1 VSDRFPGQIKFIVGN
16 EAAERFSFYG
26 MKAIL
31 TLFMTDFL
39 LFSKDGATSVFHLF
53 VMAVYFTP
61 LLGGY
66 LSDRYWGKY
75 RTIMTLSFVYIAG
88 HLVLALFENEA
99 GLYAGLAL
107 IALGAG
113 GIKPCV
119 SAHVGDQFTERTKHL
134 IARVFNLFYF
144 SINFGSFFA
153 TLATPYTKAW
163 WGPRV
168 AFGIPGI
175 LMAVATLVFWLGR
188 KHYVYVPPTGP
199 RDDTPGRVLLHQLR
213 RGVAATR
220 KRFGDEAVDEAG
232 AVWSVTKVLIPIIMF
247 WALYDQT
254 GSSWVLLSKEL
265 DLPGWLQPE
274 SLQAANPALIMLMIP
289 LFVYGVYPLCERL
302 GLSMTPLRKM
312 SAGLFVTAVSFVPV
326 AAMAYALDAGYEV
339 NGLWLLAPYVLLTAA
354 EVLVSITGLE
364 FAYTQAPR
372 SAKSTLMSVWFL
384 TIALGNFVVAVITPL
399 NPFEGGDEFLFWAA
413 ITAVVGVIFVVI
425 SRRYR
430 HRDYVEPDPA

>member
-1 VSDRFPGQIKFIVGN
+1 
-16 EAAERFSFYG
+16 
-26 MKAIL
+26 
-31 TLFMTDFL
+31 
-39 LFSKDGATSVFHLF
+39 
-53 VMAVYFTP
+53 
-61 LLGGY
+61 
-66 LSDRYWGKY
+66 
-75 RTIMTLSFVYIAG
+75 
-88 HLVLALFENEA
+88 
-99 GLYAGLAL
+99 
-107 IALGAG
+107 
-113 GIKPCV
+113 
-119 SAHVGDQFTERTKHL
+119 
-134 IARVFNLFYF
+134 
-144 SINFGSFFA
+144 
-153 TLATPYTKAW
+153 
-163 WGPRV
+163 
-168 AFGIPGI
+168 
-175 LMAVATLVFWLGR
+175 
-188 KHYVYVPPTGP
+188 
-199 RDDTPGRVLLHQLR
+199 
-213 RGVAATR
+213 
-220 KRFGDEAVDEAG
+220 
-232 AVWSVTKVLIPIIMF
+232 
-247 WALYDQT
+247 
-254 GSSWVLLSKEL
+254 
-265 DLPGWLQPE
+265 
-274 SLQAANPALIMLMIP
+274 MLMIP